1 MPTASDTLLQSQATG
16 YLLGAP
22 LLPQKS
28 PHLLPRLF
36 GVTNAPTLSISPRRG
51 IAFRHLGAIVPVAG
65 AAVSSAPPENGTGA
79 TTDRSTHLG
88 DRFAAF
94 PEKRKG
100 GCRDQHLQ
108 VGDEAR
114 SKRIGCGGH
123 GSPTGRPN
131 QRVD

>member
-28 PHLLPRLF
+28 PHLLPRLL

-51 IAFRHLGAIVPVAG
+51 IAFRHLCAIVPVAG

-94 PEKRKG
+94 PEERNALSFTQ
-100 GCRDQHLQ
+100 RELL
-108 VGDEAR
+108 V
-114 SKRIGCGGH
+114 
-123 GSPTGRPN
+123 PTHWHVPFLAETDVPAGL
-131 QRVD
+131 